1 MRSPIANH
9 RFFITMTHRFFRLA
23 LALLATFLSATGA
36 MATTMQLAS
45 AGTGQVLL
53 FPYYTARNGTVSLVS
68 IVNSTIAAN
77 AVRVNIREA
86 RGGFVVA
93 QLNVYMSAKDVWTAA
108 IVNDTD
114 GAMLVS
120 SDKSCTAPA
129 IGNGLPLSNAEYRAD
144 LLSFGADLEP
154 LGSRDRTREGYVEV
168 IEIASISNAT
178 ALGKDVTHLSGV
190 PRCRLIRP
198 TPAVGSTPE
207 LPPAI
212 PLDQL
217 SAPTGGLYGTLS
229 FVNVN
234 QGMLASTPAT
244 AIENFWLTGPDA
256 PAPRLFGP
264 VNAVAD
270 LTSGKNT
277 SVSLTVRGEPY
288 TARFANS
295 IDAVSAIL
303 MTSTA
308 NSEYAATQDGVIG
321 TILVATMPTK
331 PYYTRG
337 GALGPFTSRWNQ
349 STAQS
354 CDTTAIASFSRE
366 EEIPPPYEGGVPP
379 PSPPS
384 NICFVAN
391 PILVGTKGSYVQ
403 LQTTDDATYL
413 GSSLT
418 VGFLGVQAGST
429 AVLKPGK
436 EGGWASLY
444 WLGKLS
450 TVDASVYRR
459 NAVGTL
465 AWTPVSMTLTG
476 LPVIGFTMAQS
487 AYKTGSPQQNY
498 ADATPLR
505 TDVTVTEG
513 K

>member
-1 MRSPIANH
+1 MRSLFAKH
-9 RFFITMTHRFFRLA
+9 RDLITMQHHFFRSVIA
-23 LALLATFLSATGA
+23 FAFTFASIASAS
-36 MATTMQLAS
+36 ATTMQLAQ
-45 AGTGQVLL
+45 GGMGQVLL

-68 IVNSTIAAN
+68 IVNSTIAAK

-108 IVNDTD
+108 IVNDAD
-114 GAMLVS
+114 GAMLIS
-120 SDKSCTAPA
+120 NDKSCTAPV
-129 IGNGLPLSNAEYRAD
+129 IGNGLPFSNAEYRAD
-144 LLSFGADLEP
+144 LPLLGVELGT

-168 IEIASISNAT
+168 IEMASIPNPSLT
-178 ALGKDVTHLSGV
+178 GRTVTHVAGV
-190 PRCRLIRP
+190 PACSNV
-198 TPAVGSTPE
+198 TDVAYA
-207 LPPAI
+207 PPAAD
-212 PLDQL
+212 LV
-217 SAPTGGLYGTLS
+217 APSGGLYGTLS
-229 FVNVN
+229 WVNVS
-234 QGMLASTPAT
+234 QGMLASSPAT
-244 AIENFWLTGPDA
+244 AIENFWLTGADA
-256 PAPRLFGP
+256 PTPR
-264 VNAVAD
+264 VVAANTRSID

-277 SVSLTVRGEPY
+277 SVSFNVRGEPY
-288 TARFANS
+288 AARFANS
-295 IDAVSAIL
+295 IDAVSALL

-321 TILVATMPTK
+321 TILVATVPTK

-337 GALGPFTSRWNQ
+337 GALGPFTSRWDQ

-429 AVLKPGK
+429 TVLKPGK

-450 TVDASVYRR
+450 AVDASVYRR
-459 NAVGTL
+459 NAAGAL
-465 AWTPVSMTLTG
+465 AWTPVLMTLTG